1 MEYWYACINQR
12 GEGRE
17 ARLRKLFSYL
27 RRTLCGAGLSIKSI
41 SIREVRNF
49 WTQKGWREDIERF
62 TIVMLLSLLLFI
74 SQGFLIKKEN

>member
-1 MEYWYACINQR
+1 M
-12 GEGRE
+12 
-17 ARLRKLFSYL
+17 
-27 RRTLCGAGLSIKSI
+27 AGLSIKSI

-49 WTQKGWREDIERF
+49 WTQKGWREDIECF